1 MQLKKRFLTIAASA
15 MGVTLLVQ
23 VLAFLRQL
31 LIAAYFGVGRNFDAY
46 VMVYTVA
53 TVVVFTFG
61 GIFNSVAVPHL
72 VRKRESEGVEAA
84 LALAR
89 SVFRLSLLVG
99 GGVSLAF
106 LIAVPLLAPIFA
118 TGFSPEERSN
128 LTRLAWYF
136 LPWTFLCLPYYA
148 AAARQKME
156 WRFNRVFTAE
166 IVIVAVSIGMLVFR
180 HGDIRLLPIA
190 YAAGYGAG
198 LVHLT
203 AGAALLRHDRN
214 EPRTSVRGVLRN
226 VGELFLANQTGGLVS
241 LLDRH
246 FQSFLATGG
255 VGAVNYSGQI
265 IASLSN
271 LLAFRDIYVVPLTQ
285 HADRA
290 ERLERLLSG
299 LLLLSIPFAGFVACL
314 APDLVTA
321 LLQRGRFDATAT
333 ALTAAVLRIGAL
345 SLVPQAV
352 TGPLARMFQIIDRIH
367 NTHVLYLA
375 MAVSIVVFGY
385 LFVIMLGWGVQGVA
399 SMQLGSSVV
408 AAIVTSYLIDRC
420 GIRLRW
426 LPILG
431 SLMLGLAVAGI
442 ASLAAAVAI
451 SRLEDTWLRLAAGG
465 AAYSFVVLLCYFSA
479 RTQLRG
485 IVFGKPPSEDGSRE
499 LV

>member
-1 MQLKKRFLTIAASA
+1 VQFKGRFLTVAASA

-31 LIAAYFGVGRNFDAY
+31 LIAAYFGVGRNFDVY

-53 TVVVFTFG
+53 TVMVFTFA
-61 GIFNSVAVPHL
+61 GIFDSVTVPHL
-72 VRKRESEGVEAA
+72 VRKRESEGLEAA

-89 SVFRLSLLVG
+89 SLFRLSLVLG
-99 GGVSLAF
+99 GGMSLAF

-128 LTRLAWYF
+128 LARLVWYF

-148 AAARQKME
+148 ATARHKME

-166 IVIVAVSIGMLVFR
+166 IVIVAVSIGFLVFW
-180 HGDIRLLPIA
+180 HGDIHLLPIA
-190 YAAGYGAG
+190 YATGYGAG
-198 LVHLT
+198 LVQLA
-203 AGAALLRHDRN
+203 AGAALLRRDEN
-214 EPRTSVRGVLRN
+214 EPRPSARGVLRN
-226 VGELFLANQTGGLVS
+226 IGELFLANQTGGLVQ

-246 FQSFLATGG
+246 FQSFLAAGG
-255 VGAVNYSGQI
+255 IGAVNYSGQI
-265 IASLSN
+265 TASLSS

-299 LLLLSIPFAGFVACL
+299 LLLMSIPFAGLVACL

-321 LLQRGRFDATAT
+321 LLQRGRFDAAAT
-333 ALTAAVLRIGAL
+333 ALTAEVLRIGAL

-352 TGPLARMFQIIDRIH
+352 IGPLARIFQIIDRIH

-375 MAVSIVVFGY
+375 MAASTVVSGY

-399 SMQLGSSVV
+399 SMQLTGSVI
-408 AAIVTSYLIDRC
+408 AAIVTSYLIHRC
-420 GIRLRW
+420 GIQVRW
-426 LPILG
+426 RPILG
-431 SLMLGLAVAGI
+431 LLLLALVVAGI
-442 ASLAAAVAI
+442 AYLAATVAI
-451 SRLEDTWLRLAAGG
+451 SQLENTWLRLAVGG
-465 AAYSFVVLLCYFSA
+465 SAYGFVVLLCYFSA
-479 RTQLRG
+479 RAQLRG
-485 IVFGKPPSEDGSRE
+485 ILFGKTPSGGSPRE
-499 LV
+499 LA